1 MKKLLSIFTISLLS
15 ICVYAQDIIVT
26 IKAQKIDAK
35 ILEVSTSEI
44 RYKELDNLDGPTF
57 ILRVEEIHS
66 VIYANGKVVLY
77 NQPKSDEELALERA
91 RLSAASKR
99 QTEDEQNDLERLERV
114 RQEEEAARLRA
125 QAASNKEKE
134 TTAIAKANAIGS
146 LFGNENYGGSGNPV
160 GHGSRGGNSWSLSG
174 RGIKGTLPQ
183 PSNNFNQEGKVVVQV
198 RVNAAGDV
206 IAASIVD
213 GTTVTDKKTRQ
224 MALDAAKKAK
234 FTEGNDEQIGTITYI
249 FKFN

>member
-1 MKKLLSIFTISLLS
+1 M
-15 ICVYAQDIIVT
+15 
-26 IKAQKIDAK
+26 
-35 ILEVSTSEI
+35 
-44 RYKELDNLDGPTF
+44 
-57 ILRVEEIHS
+57 
-66 VIYANGKVVLY
+66 
-77 NQPKSDEELALERA
+77 
-91 RLSAASKR
+91 
-99 QTEDEQNDLERLERV
+99 
-114 RQEEEAARLRA
+114 
-125 QAASNKEKE
+125 
-134 TTAIAKANAIGS
+134 
-146 LFGNENYGGSGNPV
+146 
-160 GHGSRGGNSWSLSG
+160 
-174 RGIKGTLPQ
+174 PQ

>member
-1 MKKLLSIFTISLLS
+1 MKKLLSILPIMVLS
-15 ICVYAQDIIVT
+15 VCVYAQDVIVT
-26 IKAQKIDAK
+26 NKAQKIDAK
-35 ILEVSTSEI
+35 IMEVSN
-44 RYKELDNLDGPTF
+44 NLDGPTF
-57 ILRVEEIHS
+57 ILRSDEVNCI
-66 VIYANGKVVLY
+66 IYANGKVALY
-77 NQPKSDEELALERA
+77 SQSQKGNSDEDQKVAE
-91 RLSAASKR
+91 
-99 QTEDEQNDLERLERV
+99 
-114 RQEEEAARLRA
+114 
-125 QAASNKEKE
+125 
-134 TTAIAKANAIGS
+134 AIAKANSMGS
-146 LFGNENYGGSGNPV
+146 LFGNENIGVKGNPV
-160 GHGSRGGNSWSLSG
+160 GHGSSGGSSWSVSG

-183 PSNNFNQEGKVVVQV
+183 PTNNFSQEGKVVVQV

>member
-1 MKKLLSIFTISLLS
+1 MKKLFLLIAAIFVFAATF
-15 ICVYAQDIIVT
+15 AQDIIVT
-26 IKAQKIDAK
+26 NKAQKIDAK
-35 ILEVSTSEI
+35 ILEVTSSEI
-44 RYKELDNLDGPTF
+44 RYKEFDNLDGPTF
-57 ILRVEEIHS
+57 ILRVDEINS
-66 VIYANGKVVLY
+66 IIYANGKVVLY

-91 RLSAASKR
+91 HLSAASKR
-99 QTEDEQNDLERLERV
+99 QTEDERNDLERLERV
-114 RQEEEAARLRA
+114 RKEEEAARLRA
-125 QAASNKEKE
+125 QKE
-134 TTAIAKANAIGS
+134 TTAIAKANAMGS
-146 LFGNENYGGSGNPV
+146 LFGNENYRGSGNPV
-160 GHGSRGGNSWSLSG
+160 GHGLRGGNSWSLCG

-183 PSNNFNQEGKVVVQV
+183 PTNNFSQEGKVVVQV